1 MDIPDIPVVYEGWSI
16 TIVQDYMKSKSIN
29 VCLGQTKKRH
39 QITLKLPTESRDRLK
54 SMYEGHFR

>member
-29 VCLGQTKKRH
+29 VGQTKKRH
-39 QITLKLPTESRDRLK
+39 QITLQLPTESRDRLK